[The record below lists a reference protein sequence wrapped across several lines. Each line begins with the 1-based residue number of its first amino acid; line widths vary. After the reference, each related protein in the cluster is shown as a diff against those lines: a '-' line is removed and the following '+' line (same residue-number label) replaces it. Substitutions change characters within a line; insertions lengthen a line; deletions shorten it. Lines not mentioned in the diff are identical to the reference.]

1 MNILGVFLNNQA
13 RTGGD
18 RRYLELMEDLAAR
31 GNNVI
36 VLMNSFYNYQP
47 KHIKAI
53 SLSIRYIRHKPPP
66 ASYLFKK
73 KTKKDIDD
81 IKRQIREYNC
91 KTIDFIHIHGDMHL
105 KTAIF
110 LKKQLKSPLFYASR
124 CNDIDRA
131 KIMRAS
137 GSLALKQRLFSLVY
151 DPVNRSRE
159 KQIARHTDLITHQ
172 NQQDADCFINR
183 AGAFSASFREQLKAR
198 TVIIPGNIGPPRCK
212 AEWQDKNKSGE
223 VKKIVYVGSLSAG
236 KGFWDL
242 LKALGELKK
251 KGRAFLSC
259 LALGREE
266 NMGQTLHLI
275 QELGI
280 EEMVSIE
287 GFKDPFP
294 YLADSDLMVYPTL
307 YDAYPDAVLEALHT
321 GCPVIAASVGGIPD
335 LLQYPELLFK
345 SGNVNEIAEKIE
357 LCITDNEFY
366 QKIRFLCAERAK
378 AHRFDWAG
386 RFEAA
391 MSEFIIGQKTCN
403 LQLFSFILIMR
414 RFWLPKLIFF
424 FLTTNYLLPRRRK
437 YFPMII

>member
-31 GNNVI
+31 GNTVI
-36 VLMNSFYNYQP
+36 VLMNSFYNYSP

-53 SLSIRYIRHKPPP
+53 LLSIRYIRHRPPP

-73 KTKKDIDD
+73 TVKRNIND
-81 IKRQIREYNC
+81 IKRQIKDYNC

-131 KIMRAS
+131 KIMRAG
-137 GSLALKQRLFSLVY
+137 GSLTIKQRLFSLAY

-159 KQIARHTDLITHQ
+159 RQIARNADLITHQ
-172 NQQDADCFINR
+172 NQRDADCFISR
-183 AGAFSASFREQLKAR
+183 AGSFRPSFRGRLESR
-198 TVIIPGNIGPPRCK
+198 TVIIPGNIGPPRCDK
-212 AEWQDKNKSGE
+212 EWQNKNKSGE
-223 VKKIVYVGSLSAG
+223 AKKIVYVGSLSAG

-251 KGRAFLSC
+251 KGYAFLSC
-259 LALGREE
+259 RALGREE
-266 NMGQTLHLI
+266 NIGKTLRLI
-275 QELGI
+275 QKLDI

-287 GFKDPFP
+287 GFKNPFP
-294 YLADSDLMVYPTL
+294 YLAESDLMVYPTL
-307 YDAYPDAVLEALHT
+307 YDAYPDTLLEALHT

-335 LLQYPELLFK
+335 LLQYPELLFEPG
-345 SGNVNEIAEKIE
+345 SVNEITEKIE
-357 LCITDNEFY
+357 RCIRDNKFY
-366 QKIRFLCAERAK
+366 QKIRLLCAVRAE
-378 AHRFDWAG
+378 AHRFDWAE
-386 RFEAA
+386 RFETA
-391 MSEFIIGQKTCN
+391 MRDASDRPCV
-403 LQLFSFILIMR
+403 
-414 RFWLPKLIFF
+414 
-424 FLTTNYLLPRRRK
+424 
-437 YFPMII
+437 